1 MFIATDATGSAIGQ
15 AEGRLQS
22 LAELRNEPGNLEQLL
37 PGQVYS
43 VEGWAEGNEEL
54 RFHFHQADYQPG
66 HHRRPGT
73 SAPAEPKPVEP
84 NPLLLLPS
92 QQPNPTPSP
101 PPDALKRA

>member
-1 MFIATDATGSAIGQ
+1 MKT
-15 AEGRLQS
+15 R
-22 LAELRNEPGNLEQLL
+22 LRNEPGNLEQLL
-37 PGQVYS
+37 L
-43 VEGWAEGNEEL
+43 GWAKGNEEL

-84 NPLLLLPS
+84 DPLLLLPS
-92 QQPNPTPSP
+92 QQPNPTPST